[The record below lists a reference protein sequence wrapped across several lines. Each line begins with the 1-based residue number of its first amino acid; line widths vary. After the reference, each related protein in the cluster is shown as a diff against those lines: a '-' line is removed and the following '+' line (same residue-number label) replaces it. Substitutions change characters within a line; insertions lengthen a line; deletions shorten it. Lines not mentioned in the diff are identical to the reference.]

1 MAATDLSAASPGTLG
16 LYTKRVA
23 LEATGTNAREVIV
36 PDWARYLLITVTDS
50 SGTAAAGSVASSGTD
65 GSAIGSDVMPI
76 AAGATLTLPVA
87 GGGKVYV
94 SGPNSGYAHVTL
106 CARG

>member
-1 MAATDLSAASPGTLG
+1 VAATDLSSASPGTLG

-23 LEATGTNAREVIV
+23 LESTGTNARELIV
-36 PDWARYLLITVTDS
+36 PSWARYVLVTITDS
-50 SGTAAAGSVASSGTD
+50 SGTAGAGSVASAGTD

-87 GGGKVYV
+87 GGGKIYL
-94 SGPNSGYAHVTL
+94 SGPNAGYAHVTL

>member
-1 MAATDLSAASPGTLG
+1 VAATDLSSASPGTLG
-16 LYTKRVA
+16 LHTKRVT
-23 LEATGTNAREVIV
+23 LEATGTNARELIV

-50 SGTAAAGSVASSGTD
+50 SGTAGAGSVASSGTD
-65 GSAIGSDVMPI
+65 GSAIGNDVMPI

-87 GGGKVYV
+87 AGGKIYL